1 MSDRA
6 TFLRLLHEYQKAT
19 NIEEIST
26 IENEIVQLFD
36 VIRDEAYAYIKS
48 SEERAAALEK
58 VIQGMFPLWLAAMG
72 YCEHNRFNDLMAMQN
87 YYNGKDNPMTSK
99 DIHLMFSLVDRKENK
114 TRQSVN
120 H

>member
-1 MSDRA
+1 MENEFTDG
-6 TFLRLLHEYQKAT
+6 LRNLAKTKPADVSAIGVKTMVEY
-19 NIEEIST
+19 IEELESI
-26 IENEIVQLFD
+26 
-36 VIRDEAYAYIKS
+36 IR
-48 SEERAAALEK
+48 
-58 VIQGMFPLWLAAMG
+58 GMFPLWLAAMG